1 MTILRTVP
9 AGWASWSVK
18 VLSEDEE
25 LTELRISLFRSK
37 GSFEL
42 DGATFTV
49 DPKGFFRHDAE
60 LRRGASV
67 IARAEKSSLT
77 RRRFT
82 VTSAGHHLE
91 LESRSLLGREYVLFL
106 RDEEVGTIRRK
117 GFLGR
122 KCEMEFPDGVPV
134 FLQLFLIYLALT
146 QAKREAAA
154 AGSGS

>member
-1 MTILRTVP
+1 MAVLRTVP

-18 VLSEDEE
+18 VLSGDEE
-25 LTELRISLFRSK
+25 LTRLHISLFRSK

-42 DGATFTV
+42 DGATFTIQ
-49 DPKGFFRHDAE
+49 PKGFFQLDAE
-60 LRRGASV
+60 LRKGASV
-67 IARAEKSSLT
+67 IGRAEKSSLT

-82 VTSAGHHLE
+82 ITSAGHHLE
-91 LESRSLLGREYVLFL
+91 LESQSWLGREYALFL
-106 RDEEVGTIRRK
+106 GKQEVGTIRRS

-122 KCEMEFPDGVPV
+122 RCEMEFPDEVPV
-134 FLQLFLIYLALT
+134 FLQVFLLYLALT